1 MRSPSHLSSST
12 VSTGT
17 LVAARVKP
25 ALRRRVASSRPSRCG
40 IETMRGADIAGFS
53 LNLTIE
59 IPHGSKTEEIN
70 GYLKWNLI
78 GSQLFFPPR
87 AEQQVPTAGLEET
100 LDVDWNDYS
109 YYSRYCIAWRLQRH
123 RWRTVLRH
131 GLLWRRRIGPC
142 GRDPADSAAAR
153 KAVRLTPISG
163 RHHPPPG
170 LAFGEPDDRLQRV
183 IRYAAPERFNF
194 RCFGILDT

>member
-1 MRSPSHLSSST
+1 MRSPSHLSSSP

-100 LDVDWNDYS
+100 LDVNWNDHS

-123 RWRTVLRH
+123 RRRTILRDRI
-131 GLLWRRRIGPC
+131 LWRRRTRPC
-142 GRDPADSAAAR
+142 HRDPVDPAIAR
-153 KAVRLTPISG
+153 EAVRFIYLHVKNLVVI
-163 RHHPPPG
+163 PG
-170 LAFGEPDDRLQRV
+170 LLQAAHPGMTAHVDCDLRFRLQLLNRGLY
-183 IRYAAPERFNF
+183 R
-194 RCFGILDT
+194 